1 MSLLAQIPTDM
12 AYLQIANSRGGRA
25 LIIDDY
31 RYLRNKVKLEKNK
44 IYWRCGH
51 RGCPSW
57 VHTRLVDFDEQDPDI
72 EVIRAPGDHNHVAE
86 EDLVATTA
94 LIQQMLQQV
103 VADPTLPVKR
113 VYDQAVARA
122 PAARLRLMPPF
133 NAVKSRLERKR
144 AAMMPP
150 VPQTIDEVVVDGEW
164 AATWDGED
172 FLSKHHH
179 QHGFLVFATE
189 ENYTRLAQC
198 EQVIPLPLSV
208 QSVTTCFARLIINS
222 KYY

>member
-1 MSLLAQIPTDM
+1 MYRNLKSTAYFFGLATP
-12 AYLQIANSRGGRA
+12 L
-25 LIIDDY
+25 
-31 RYLRNKVKLEKNK
+31 
-44 IYWRCGH
+44 
-51 RGCPSW
+51 
-57 VHTRLVDFDEQDPDI
+57 EQDPDI

-144 AAMMPP
+144 GRNDASRAPN
-150 VPQTIDEVVVDGEW
+150 
-164 AATWDGED
+164 
-172 FLSKHHH
+172 H
-179 QHGFLVFATE
+179 
-189 ENYTRLAQC
+189 R
-198 EQVIPLPLSV
+198 
-208 QSVTTCFARLIINS
+208 
-222 KYY
+222 